1 MCLWLAVSCAG
12 TEPAVP
18 PVVFEGHAGHS
29 FSHTWQ
35 RYDISGDGFLDMEEM
50 RNSSSNFQQGM
61 VWVVQIRVQRKE
73 DSDEIGSGGQKS
85 KHCSAYQSYSLL
97 CIIVW
102 WTL

>member
-1 MCLWLAVSCAG
+1 L
-12 TEPAVP
+12 
-18 PVVFEGHAGHS
+18 
-29 FSHTWQ
+29 HTWQ

-61 VWVVQIRVQRKE
+61 VWVVQIRVQTQE

-85 KHCSAYQSYSLL
+85 KHRSAYQSYSLL